1 MSEIGLKRTDLW
13 NNDSI
18 AGNKRFDGISSGARR
33 VATGDD
39 VRGTDRDRAVEAL
52 RGREVERTRTGSGA
66 INLTSRF
73 SAGGLGREGD
83 DAGQSFKVKG
93 ITAMFCSL
101 TQSKAESAATDINV
115 SWLVKKESCG
125 GGKMCGHD
133 EPPATGFATNSEH
146 SRQLYFLRSRC
157 IVGSKPVR
165 EFVLR
170 RAPFSLRELHI
181 GSQGIRIG
189 SARVAHEAS
198 GARAGRGLRA
208 RSEAVLHTDAVQF
221 GKQAT

>member
-83 DAGQSFKVKG
+83 DPGQSFNVKG

-101 TQSKAESAATDINV
+101 AQRKQESAADIDPTPDR
-115 SWLVKKESCG
+115 
-125 GGKMCGHD
+125 HQR
-133 EPPATGFATNSEH
+133 PAPCPQIAPHAGA
-146 SRQLYFLRSRC
+146 
-157 IVGSKPVR
+157 KPGPQVR
-165 EFVLR
+165 PKQCTAPAARMPYRIR
-170 RAPFSLRELHI
+170 R
-181 GSQGIRIG
+181 IRIG
-189 SARVAHEAS
+189 SVRVAREAF
-198 GARAGRGLRA
+198 GRGPGGSR
-208 RSEAVLHTDAVQF
+208 
-221 GKQAT
+221 GPKQSSIRMSFNLESKRHEQKSRGFAGL